1 MKKADLNKFRFERVD
16 YGVYRVT
23 YTTLRGDYYV
33 ARIEDMEYIDT
44 TLHAEEDELK
54 IKDLCALRNK
64 VMRGAHF
71 SKTGE
76 RIDTL

>member
-16 YGVYRVT
+16 YGIYRVT

-33 ARIEDMEYIDT
+33 ARVEDMEKIDR
-44 TLHAEEDELK
+44 TLHAEEEELK

-64 VMRGAHF
+64 VMRGAHY
-71 SKTGE
+71 SKKGE